1 MLLDSPAGRLFDAF
15 VYTIYMSQKAMR
27 AKASGAT
34 DARVCEYV
42 QEWSRGL
49 RRRAGIEVRA
59 HGMDGVDWS
68 RPYVIMANHASYLD
82 VLALY
87 ASLPRIVGFVAKKEL
102 YMIPFFS
109 GVMHAVGCV
118 PVNRGKRHEAVEALR
133 EAADAVRGGTT
144 IAIFPEGT
152 RSPGDRILPLK
163 KGPFHLVQM
172 AQVDVLP
179 IGIRGAAALMPR
191 QNTSMHSGVM
201 EVHVG
206 SPLPPPAPGDAE
218 ARKALTEQV
227 RAEIARLA
235 AVPMMG

>member
-1 MLLDSPAGRLFDAF
+1 MILDRPAGRLLHAWF
-15 VYTIYMSQKAMR
+15 YTLYMSQKAMR
-27 AKASGAT
+27 AKAAGAPS
-34 DARVCEYV
+34 ARVCEYV

-49 RRRAGIEVRA
+49 RARAGIEVRA
-59 HGMDGVDWS
+59 VGMDRIDWS

-87 ASLPRIVGFVAKKEL
+87 SSLPRIVGFIAKKEL
-102 YMIPFFS
+102 YLIPFFN
-109 GVMHAVGCV
+109 GVMEAVGCV
-118 PVNRGKRHEAVEALR
+118 PVNRSKRNEAVDALR
-133 EAADAVRGGTT
+133 EAAGMVNAGRT

-172 AQVDVLP
+172 AQVEVLP

-191 QNTSMHSGVM
+191 KNTEMHSGVM

-206 SPLPPPAPGDAE
+206 TPLAPCAPGDSE
-218 ARKALTEQV
+218 ARKALTEKV
-227 RAEIARLA
+227 RAELARLA
-235 AVPMMG
+235 AVPMID